1 MINDMQ
7 QSVIEFFGELE
18 IIDKLCSLQ
27 LETGDYKWEDEPIQ
41 YVIPVLI
48 GYTNWDWL
56 EKIAENN
63 LVEEGCKVVKNFIAH
78 CKSLCEV
85 NSELLKNSIH
95 EVMRRGQLW

>member
-27 LETGDYKWEDEPIQ
+27 LETGAYKWEDEQIQ
-41 YVIPVLI
+41 YAIPVLL

-63 LVEEGCKVVKNFIAH
+63 LVEEDCKLVKNFIAY
-78 CKSLCEV
+78 CKILCEV
-85 NSELLKNSIH
+85 NSELLKESIP
-95 EVMRRGQLW
+95 EVMRR